1 MKKLKNT
8 KNQTKSTKTCVVF
21 YFLPFENIFLKTKV
35 VSLKQYNYLNFT

>member
-35 VSLKQYNYLNFT
+35 VSLIPIKKMEFQ